1 MCVWKIVIRF
11 LRPHSRLALLA
22 PFLVLVEVGSEMLQ
36 PMLMAR
42 IVNDGIVSR
51 QASVILPT
59 GAMMFLLTMIGS
71 IGGILSIHA
80 AGKVSYRMAAD
91 MRRFLFRHVHRL
103 PFSAIDRLQT
113 GSIITR
119 LTDDVTRVQQ
129 LVQASMR
136 LLFRA
141 PAVFVG
147 AVLMTFSFNVKV
159 AFVMLCVAPILLLF
173 IFVLLK
179 RTIPLYS
186 VVQKKMD
193 DTNSFLHELLSGI
206 RVMKTYTGELLE
218 LSRFSKLCRCFTAS
232 SLMVSR
238 RMVLLT
244 PIVSFLIDLCTL
256 SILWIGGYEAVAGRM
271 NIGDVMACT
280 NYMAKIMMSM
290 LMASHIFIDIS
301 QADASLIRLNEI
313 IEEPEESDDE
323 NNNLTLHD
331 ADLVFSQVCF
341 SYDSTRNVLDEVS
354 FVLPYGKTLAIVG
367 TTGSGKSTLVSLLL
381 RYYEVQSGLIEIGG
395 FPLQKVNRHVL
406 RHYVGVVDQNV
417 QLFKGTV
424 ASNLRMGC
432 PDATD
437 EELWRACELAEI
449 SDFLRKM
456 PEELDYQVEQNG
468 YNLSGGQK
476 QRIGLARTLLIHP
489 SILIVDNGLC
499 AVDTLTSERI
509 WSNIK
514 SLSCSRIIV
523 AQRVDNVRWAD
534 LLLFMHDNGKADF
547 GPYTEMSAGINSIQ
561 GGEEVTNAN

>member
-206 RVMKTYTGELLE
+206 RVMKTYTGEFLE
-218 LSRFSKLCRCFTAS
+218 LSRFSKLCRCFTAF

-301 QADASLIRLNEI
+301 QVDASLIRLNEI

-456 PEELDYQVEQNG
+456 PEGLDYQVEQNG

-499 AVDTLTSERI
+499 AVDALTSERI

-534 LLLFMHDNGKADF
+534 LLLFIHDNGKVDF
-547 GPYTEMSAGINSIQ
+547 GSYTEMSAGINSIQ